1 MAMAC
6 SKIVAEALTIT
17 GSIGVISGKF
27 SLASLYERVGYS
39 KTTLSRG
46 RCAGCTVVLCT
57 LAEPDEVCMTRAGC
71 NHCSCTPSISLQLL
85 SPNTNVA
92 QVFWSGPV
100 EA

>member
-46 RCAGCTVVLCT
+46 RCASCTVVPCA
-57 LAEPDEVCMTRAGC
+57 LAEPDEVRTSQAGC
-71 NHCSCTPSISLQLL
+71 NHCSCTPSICII
-85 SPNTNVA
+85 A
-92 QVFWSGPV
+92 
-100 EA
+100 AC